1 MNIERAN
8 KPLTAATMAKATKPA
23 VALGCVARF
32 PRAMIEIAKVSAF
45 GSKKHNV
52 PMGSMS
58 YLNTTGAA
66 NAFRE
71 AELRHVVAEIIEG
84 PINHDDDDLLHKA
97 QKAWNALADLE
108 VFLVNTEKV
117 DG

>member
-1 MNIERAN
+1 MSKI
-8 KPLTAATMAKATKPA
+8 LAAAAAAAKATKPS

-32 PRAMIEIAKVSAF
+32 PRAMTEIAKVSAF
-45 GSKKHNV
+45 GSIKHNV
-52 PMGSMS
+52 PTGSMS
-58 YLNTTGAA
+58 YLVITNAT

-84 PINHDDDDLLHKA
+84 PINREDGDLLHKA

-108 VFLVNTEKV
+108 VYLYQGEKD

>member
-1 MNIERAN
+1 MSIERAN
-8 KPLTAATMAKATKPA
+8 KLAAATIAKATKPT

-32 PRAMIEIAKVSAF
+32 PRAMTEIAKVSAF

-52 PMGSMS
+52 PMGSMA
-58 YLNTTGAA
+58 YLDMAGAA

-84 PINHDDDDLLHKA
+84 PINREDGDLLHKA

-108 VFLVNTEKV
+108 VYLYQGEKD